1 MPDTIIEGLFLAF
14 FALGAF
20 FTVAFT
26 VMLIAE
32 DWR

>member
-1 MPDTIIEGLFLAF
+1 MEQILIEGMFTAF

-20 FTVAFT
+20 FTVLFT